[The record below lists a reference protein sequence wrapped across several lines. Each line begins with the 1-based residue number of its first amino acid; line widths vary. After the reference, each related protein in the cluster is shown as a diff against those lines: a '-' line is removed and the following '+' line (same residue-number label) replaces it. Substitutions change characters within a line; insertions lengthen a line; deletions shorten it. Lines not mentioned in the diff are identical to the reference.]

1 MIKQVKASLSEKVLL
16 IFLILLILIT
26 FGSYF
31 LLKDKCLFV
40 KNIDPNKI
48 YFTNTENIA
57 IMNVECGNVIIE
69 LVLLATPAQA
79 TRHI

>member
-48 YFTNTENIA
+48 NFTNSENIA
-57 IMNVECGNVIIE
+57 IITINTYFFSFWAGVYQILM
-69 LVLLATPAQA
+69 T
-79 TRHI
+79 